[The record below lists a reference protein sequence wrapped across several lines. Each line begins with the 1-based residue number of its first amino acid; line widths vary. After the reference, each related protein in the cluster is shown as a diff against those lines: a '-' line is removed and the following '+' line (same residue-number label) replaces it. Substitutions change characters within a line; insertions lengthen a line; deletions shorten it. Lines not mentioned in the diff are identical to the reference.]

1 MGAAAGGA
9 SSYYTFCSYLLLA
22 SALGGLGYV
31 GGFAAYNYKYKDLRG
46 MELLPHRGFWAEQP
60 GQMRDGALWS
70 WFASTPPQSPAPS
83 RNPSVHGGQAYPVQ
97 HSK

>member
-46 MELLPHRGFWAEQP
+46 MEVLPHRGFWAEQP
-60 GQMRDGALWS
+60 GQMRDGALWT
-70 WFASTPPQSPAPS
+70 WEKLTQF
-83 RNPSVHGGQAYPVQ
+83 GGWARGKINGYR
-97 HSK
+97 SIN